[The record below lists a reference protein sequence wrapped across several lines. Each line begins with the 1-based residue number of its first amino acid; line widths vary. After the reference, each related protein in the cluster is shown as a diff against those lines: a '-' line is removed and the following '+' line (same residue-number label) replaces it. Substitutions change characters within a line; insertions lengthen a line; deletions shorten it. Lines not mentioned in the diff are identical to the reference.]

1 MTAAVVSMPTTS
13 AFEAAFGGG
22 GYAKSNSNK
31 SSNKSSSKSSNS
43 KNSNPDVLERFFAGW
58 EAAFC
63 GAPRSIQTLA
73 TEAVEEPGVLEYVFE
88 HVESFTCTDD
98 RSLSNDPFSHN
109 PQHNQHNHNP
119 HNQHNHNQHAFY
131 EKGNNSNSNNSFDLQ
146 LRRENSLLEEGPNG
160 APTYLATVRTRR
172 DSQSSLISKLGEE
185 GDLLDYC
192 FEHVE
197 SYVCTEGM
205 ELVDDKHY
213 HHHHKGNNNKHHT
226 QKMPMRNT
234 TNQQQQQQQ
243 QQHYNGSSNVNVNV
257 NRSSTYSPESSHPIP
272 RVISTSTTRSKKKK
286 RRQKQ
291 NYYPDEE
298 DNILLYYRP
307 TKTD

>member
-22 GYAKSNSNK
+22 GYAKN
-31 SSNKSSSKSSNS
+31 SSNKSNNSNSKSDNS

-109 PQHNQHNHNP
+109 PQHNQ
-119 HNQHNHNQHAFY
+119 HNQHAFY

-213 HHHHKGNNNKHHT
+213 HHHHKGNNNSHHT

-234 TNQQQQQQQ
+234 TNQ

>member
-13 AFEAAFGGG
+13 AFEAAFGGD
-22 GYAKSNSNK
+22 GYAKRSSKNSSNNSNSNN
-31 SSNKSSSKSSNS
+31 SNKNNS
-43 KNSNPDVLERFFAGW
+43 KIIKRDNPDVLECFFAGW

-109 PQHNQHNHNP
+109 HNHN
-119 HNQHNHNQHAFY
+119 QHNQHAFY

-160 APTYLATVRTRR
+160 APTYLSTVRTRR
-172 DSQSSLISKLGEE
+172 NSQSSLISKLGEE

-213 HHHHKGNNNKHHT
+213 HHHKGNNTHHT
-226 QKMPMRNT
+226 QKTPMRNT
-234 TNQQQQQQQ
+234 TNQQQ
-243 QQHYNGSSNVNVNV
+243 HYNGSSNVNV